1 MIFAAMGLKLI
12 QNFGFI
18 HRFLIQKRKG
28 PSRGIVTL
36 REGLL
41 AALVRTSQVPTLTMS
56 ARMMHQRR
64 LLTQAPASEHSIRR
78 LSVKAM
84 FSKLPTSDSESMF
97 WNLATQKYLGTG
109 KNILYFYYSYPVYCV
124 RNWLLRWFF
133 FSSKWLVLSVKRD
146 RHVMEFSNLSS
157 SSS

>member
-1 MIFAAMGLKLI
+1 MGLKFI

-18 HRFLIQKRKG
+18 NRCLIQKRKG

-56 ARMMHQRR
+56 ARMMHQSR

-97 WNLATQKYLGTG
+97 WNLGTQNIQYFESG
-109 KNILYFYYSYPVYCV
+109 KNILKVE
-124 RNWLLRWFF
+124 
-133 FSSKWLVLSVKRD
+133 KII
-146 RHVMEFSNLSS
+146 
-157 SSS
+157 

>member
-1 MIFAAMGLKLI
+1 MPIFSIIDSSPGTVK
-12 QNFGFI
+12 F
-18 HRFLIQKRKG
+18 
-28 PSRGIVTL
+28 P
-36 REGLL
+36 ECLL
-41 AALVRTSQVPTLTMS
+41 AALLTKTRVPTLTMS
-56 ARMMHQRR
+56 ARMMHHSR

-157 SSS
+157 SPS